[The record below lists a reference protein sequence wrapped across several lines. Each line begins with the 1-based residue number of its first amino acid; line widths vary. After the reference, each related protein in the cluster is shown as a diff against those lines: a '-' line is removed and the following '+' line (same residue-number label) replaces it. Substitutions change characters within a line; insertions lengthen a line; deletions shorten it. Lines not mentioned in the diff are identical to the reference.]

1 MTSSTHHS
9 YFTNG
14 WLMPTTSLSDESA
27 IIWFVWWWIG
37 EDILC
42 GPCSPPPSHPHTLRL
57 VSPVPLPPRGWLT
70 FDGWQADGSRCRRG
84 TSSAWFHSASPPP
97 SSLVNKIK
105 CWSSIEEVTVYKW
118 LLMLRLSLTHE
129 HNALL
134 FIWFSSLFS
143 QAGTLY
149 TPVFTFDFFGEFD
162 PVWVGEWARLL
173 VYVVDVQHFTH
184 ELNDWLGLIKGCGRH
199 CKIKQGHGSFKMVTT
214 TWYTITPDEIT
225 TTWFCN
231 PLAAVTS
238 QFSLDYIADRK
249 SVV

>member
-1 MTSSTHHS
+1 MNQPLSGLFGGELVKTSSAVHV
-9 YFTNG
+9 
-14 WLMPTTSLSDESA
+14 P
-27 IIWFVWWWIG
+27 
-37 EDILC
+37 
-42 GPCSPPPSHPHTLRL
+42 HPHPIHTLRL
-57 VSPVPLPPRGWLT
+57 VSPVPLTPRGWLT
-70 FDGWQADGSRCRRG
+70 FDGWQADGSRCRHG
-84 TSSAWFHSASPPP
+84 TSSAWFHSVSPPP

-105 CWSSIEEVTVYKW
+105 CWSSIEEVTVCKW

-143 QAGTLY
+143 QAGTLHS
-149 TPVFTFDFFGEFD
+149 PVFTFDFFGEFD
-162 PVWVGEWARLL
+162 PVWVCEWARLL

-199 CKIKQGHGSFKMVTT
+199 CKIKQGQGSFNMITT
-214 TWYTITPDEIT
+214 TWYTITLDKIT

-238 QFSLDYIADRK
+238 
-249 SVV
+249 